1 MHFVF
6 YREIAREHYKIT
18 KQHLA
23 VYCDDVIKV
32 QHLTKE
38 CLEWK
43 QKLEENETC
52 LIKLQINY
60 LQKHCA
66 LLERSCD
73 FMLDD
78 KDRYKGDF
86 NQLGGL

>member
-1 MHFVF
+1 MDFLF

-18 KQHLA
+18 KQHLD
-23 VYCDDVIKV
+23 VYRDDVIKV

-60 LQKHCA
+60 LEKHCA

-73 FMLDD
+73 FMFED
-78 KDRYKGDF
+78 KDKYKDDF
-86 NQLGGL
+86 SQLGGL